1 MSVNFLSIPTFS
13 WRNPISF
20 NHDHSL
26 GLIVWGRLPSCA
38 SKQRSICVC
47 ISDESF
53 QVVRF
58 YSFWLGGRKLLVHCP
73 CRFIGLFWSKYM
85 SGRESNERMTLVFS
99 QVIIS
104 PTLQWHI
111 SSKFASSSHDPQFI
125 GAHHVRSLP
134 YLSLQWIDNTKVK
147 PFASNYWSTC
157 LLHRIRKVS
166 SNHLIYSSK
175 GNKSLTLESY
185 ICHWNYIQIFIHSS
199 NTRFCMLKVILK
211 LMVSTLDFKS
221 WVVFTCMFLYTHMH

>member
-1 MSVNFLSIPTFS
+1 ML
-13 WRNPISF
+13 ISF
-20 NHDHSL
+20 QFQPLVGEIPYH
-26 GLIVWGRLPSCA
+26 LIMTTHWVSSCGED
-38 SKQRSICVC
+38 CHH
-47 ISDESF
+47 
-53 QVVRF
+53 VRPNNEVFVFAFRMKVFKWSWF